1 MTSVFQFRIRVLVLF
16 LLVLA
21 TGCGEPPRRSNL
33 PPSASDLILL
43 KSAQLCHGKTAF
55 LQSHPGSQRYPW
67 GTGEEF
73 RQGADGSEAS
83 YFFDEDGLLVGALFT
98 FPNGLNLKPYP
109 VLRHTLEE
117 LPPSLEFYLNTS
129 AVPARANLDPTSLF
143 QTGDEKSTTQYLVLG
158 AESAPT
164 LLLASFALDPYAKL
178 LSPYRKEFL
187 IRVEPADK
195 RDKAQPK
202 GSEEK
207 EPFLAMQQFARGE
220 TAHFGSC
227 GSRDDQ
233 RAADAYAKAIAQGFS
248 DKVWLAEV
256 HHKLGLAL
264 ERTGRLDQAKSAL
277 QQSLGHRPNSPDVL
291 NSLGVVHAALG
302 ERDKAIEAFERA
314 VVLRPNYPMARFN
327 LAKAYETVNAKR
339 AISEYETYLAL
350 VEGVPEEESRAAL
363 AMERVK
369 ALK

>member
-1 MTSVFQFRIRVLVLF
+1 MLLVLF
-16 LLVLA
+16 LLVLGN
-21 TGCGEPPRRSNL
+21 GCGEPPRRSDL

-43 KSAQLCHGKTAF
+43 KTAQLCHLKTAF
-55 LQSHPGSQRYPW
+55 LQAHPGFQRHPW
-67 GTGEEF
+67 GTGEEL
-73 RQGADGSEAS
+73 RQGADGASQES
-83 YFFDEDGLLVGALFT
+83 YFFDEDGLLVGALFAY
-98 FPNGLNLKPYP
+98 PSGLNLKPYP
-109 VLRHTLEE
+109 VLRRTLEE
-117 LPPSLEFYLNTS
+117 LPTTLEFYLDTS
-129 AVPARANLDPTSLF
+129 AMPERANLEPTSLY

-158 AESAPT
+158 AENVPT
-164 LLLASFALDPYAKL
+164 MLLASFAIDPYAKL

-187 IRVEPADK
+187 IRIEPPER

-202 GSEEK
+202 GSDQK

-227 GSRDDQ
+227 GSRDDR
-233 RAADAYAKAIAQGFS
+233 RAVDAYTKAIAQGFS
-248 DKVWLAEV
+248 DKVWLAEA
-256 HHKLGLAL
+256 HHRLGLAL
-264 ERTGRLDQAKSAL
+264 ERIGRLDQAKAAL
-277 QQSLGHRPNSPDVL
+277 QQSLGFRPNSPDVL

-327 LAKAYETVNAKR
+327 LAKAYEAVNAKR

-350 VEGVPEEESRAAL
+350 VEGIPEEETRAAL